1 MDDPF
6 LTMFNLLMVM
16 PGLQSWV
23 VVTVVAG
30 CSLASNLVLTSLQ
43 LEIYTG
49 PEAEQ
54 RRRLLNILY
63 SHLAAQWQLDTLLA
77 STNILAQMVCGVQDS
92 TFITTINQIMQ
103 MDFLFGSLYFVT
115 ISIIRVI
122 KHFNSELYLSLGV
135 EHSGHWSLPA
145 VTSCT
150 LAIQLVKLASCGT
163 VASSCYELSSACVLF
178 GLQLVTLVLHL
189 AVGGHILLRRL
200 QNLAQ
205 VEPFLQDADLISF
218 STGSTT
224 LLILGS
230 VLITVLV
237 IFSLL
242 SVPVTSVVSSL
253 IQLTNITLISLYWLI
268 SRPCLRVRT
277 ILLIR
282 RLFCR
287 QQSVFIVPV
296 S

>member
-1 MDDPF
+1 M
-6 LTMFNLLMVM
+6 L
-16 PGLQSWV
+16 GLHSWLAV
-23 VVTVVAG
+23 VVVAG

-43 LEIYTG
+43 LEIYSG

-77 STNILAQMVCGVQDS
+77 SSNILAQLVCGVQDP
-92 TFITTINQIMQ
+92 TFITVTNQIMQ
-103 MDFLFGSLYFVT
+103 ADFLFGSLYFVT
-115 ISIIRVI
+115 ISIVRVI

-145 VTSCT
+145 VCSCT
-150 LAIQLVKLASCGT
+150 LAIQLVKLASCGS
-163 VASSCYELSSACVLF
+163 VASSCYELSSGCMLF
-178 GLQLVTLVLHL
+178 GLQLATLVLHL

-224 LLILGS
+224 LLILGG

-242 SVPVTSVVSSL
+242 SVPVTSVVSSV
-253 IQLTNITLISLYWLI
+253 IQLINITLISLYWLI
-268 SRPCLRVRT
+268 SRPSLRVRT
-277 ILLIR
+277 IALVR

>member
-1 MDDPF
+1 
-6 LTMFNLLMVM
+6 M
-16 PGLQSWV
+16 PGLHSWLTV
-23 VVTVVAG
+23 VVVAG

-43 LEIYTG
+43 LEIYSG

-77 STNILAQMVCGVQDS
+77 STNILAQLVCGVQDS
-92 TFITTINQIMQ
+92 TFITVTNQIMQ
-103 MDFLFGSLYFVT
+103 ADFLFGSLYFVT
-115 ISIIRVI
+115 ISIVRVI

-135 EHSGHWSLPA
+135 KHSGHWSLPA
-145 VTSCT
+145 VSSCT
-150 LAIQLVKLASCGT
+150 LAIQLVKLASCGS
-163 VASSCYELSSACVLF
+163 VASSCYELSSGCVLF
-178 GLQLVTLVLHL
+178 GLQVVTLVLHL

-200 QNLAQ
+200 RNLAQ

-218 STGSTT
+218 SSGSTT
-224 LLILGS
+224 LLILGG
-230 VLITVLV
+230 VLVTVLV

-253 IQLTNITLISLYWLI
+253 IQLTNITLVSLYWLI
-268 SRPCLRVRT
+268 SKPCLRART
-277 ILLIR
+277 LALVR
-282 RLFCR
+282 RLFC
-287 QQSVFIVPV
+287 QQSVFIVVV